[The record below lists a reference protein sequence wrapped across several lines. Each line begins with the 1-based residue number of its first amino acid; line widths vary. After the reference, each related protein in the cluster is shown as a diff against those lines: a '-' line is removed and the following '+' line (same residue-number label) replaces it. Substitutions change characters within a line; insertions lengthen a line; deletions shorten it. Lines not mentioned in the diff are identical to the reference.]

1 MKTSDTRSRFRRSR
15 NQKRRGAMVILIVLV
30 IVLLIVGALFS
41 IDVAYM
47 HMVRAELRTA
57 TDAAARAGAEELS
70 RTQDPDKAIEAAIKI
85 ASKNK
90 VAGQGLGLSPTDIE
104 LGRHE
109 FVNGHFEF
117 VAGGDGLNAVRVT
130 GNRLQD
136 SLDGSVPLFFGKIF
150 GRSSFQPTQRASATR
165 IDRDIALVLD
175 RSGSMN
181 EQNRFKSLKKAVD
194 VFLAELEKTGQEEF
208 VSLTF
213 YNEFATKHVDIT
225 PDYKEISDAMDKV
238 SPQGWTG
245 IGRGLLMG
253 SDSLVN
259 DALQRPFA
267 HKSIVLMTDGNQ
279 NRGINPLDAA
289 DTAIERGQIV
299 HTITFSSGAN
309 QTLMKKV
316 ADKTGGIHFH
326 ADNEEELRDVF
337 REIAAELP
345 VILIE

>member
-1 MKTSDTRSRFRRSR
+1 LRRPR
-15 NQKRRGAMVILIVLV
+15 RQKRRGAMVILVVLV
-30 IVLLIVGALFS
+30 IVLLLVGALFS

-57 TDAAARAGAEELS
+57 TDAAARAGADELS
-70 RTQDPDKAIEAAIKI
+70 RSQDPDKAIEKAIEI
-85 ASKNK
+85 ASKNQ
-90 VAGQGLGLSPTDIE
+90 VAGHGLSLSPEDIE
-104 LGRHE
+104 LGSHE
-109 FVNGHFEF
+109 FVDGRIKF
-117 VAGGDGLNAVRVT
+117 VSGGDSLNAVRVT
-130 GNRLQD
+130 GSRLGN

-181 EQNRFKSLKKAVD
+181 EENRFNSLKKAVD
-194 VFLAELEKTGQEEF
+194 VFLAELDKTGQEEY

-213 YNEFATKHVDIT
+213 YNEFPTKLVNLT
-225 PDYKEISDAMDKV
+225 PDYKQIHDAMGRV
-238 SPQGWTG
+238 TPQGYTG

-259 DALQRPFA
+259 DPLQRPFA
-267 HKSIVLMTDGNQ
+267 HKSIVLMTDGIQ
-279 NRGINPLDAA
+279 NRGISALNAA

-309 QTLMKKV
+309 QAFMKEV
-316 ADKTGGIHFH
+316 AEKTGGIHFH
-326 ADNEEELRDVF
+326 ADNEAELRDAF
-337 REIAAELP
+337 RKIAAELP
-345 VILIE
+345 VVLFE